1 MTKQF
6 TLLLFIGLAWGQ
18 DTYPYF
24 SDMGKQLEFEKN
36 RIIIEE
42 GESTQQIITG
52 GGSEFNPWSLLTI
65 SPELKLPYLRDALPA
80 YKNASIETNYEYLS
94 FFNVQRDG
102 KNISEIEM
110 LRLIGLN
117 QEADII
123 IEKFENVLE
132 EYSSIKPDTTIDTK
146 YYKKKRLAFW
156 LLLAS
161 PFAIESGKY
170 DDALEVEIAGYLA
183 IINYVRL

>member
-80 YKNASIETNYEYLS
+80 YKNASIETNYCLLYTS
-94 FFNVQRDG
+94 PIPRD
-102 KNISEIEM
+102 
-110 LRLIGLN
+110 
-117 QEADII
+117 
-123 IEKFENVLE
+123 
-132 EYSSIKPDTTIDTK
+132 
-146 YYKKKRLAFW
+146 
-156 LLLAS
+156 
-161 PFAIESGKY
+161 
-170 DDALEVEIAGYLA
+170 
-183 IINYVRL
+183 